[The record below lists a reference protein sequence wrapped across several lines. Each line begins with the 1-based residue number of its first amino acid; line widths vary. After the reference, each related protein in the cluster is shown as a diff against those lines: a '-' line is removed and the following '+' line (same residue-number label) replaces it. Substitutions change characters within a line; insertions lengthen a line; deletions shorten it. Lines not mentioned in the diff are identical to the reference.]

1 MNLRGWDYTG
11 RNIAP
16 ELHHQF
22 RMMCQLLAYDSF
34 VNHQTWGNPLQEQLA
49 KQMGASSA
57 GAIRTIKKMFV
68 NFGFLDTKV
77 INSRTEL
84 YGQPFL
90 TKRGEVLLNVVTI
103 AVTFKNRKER
113 LKFLKMCEEEGLS
126 WLSGDPATR
135 FDPGDGAVILFG
147 SCGRDNLTY
156 RDAAQKD
163 CKTIPFSEFDRP
175 ETIGVIK
182 RKGKTITVYMGD
194 LHGTAKCSPD
204 DQFDLYTGCE
214 LALRRALGV
223 QKDKPVYTTI
233 FKPDKR
239 YKVSVRAY
247 KQHRKNVPIWMTEND
262 GKTVE
267 VTSPNMATCGVY
279 TYTPNCCEEIQEPE
293 KPVDPEKP
301 KYYNGKM
308 VCVDNGE
315 YSWWTVGKI
324 YEYKD
329 GIVTSDDGGKYPK
342 NGQEPYRD
350 AEDAKHPGNSFASGP
365 RHNERITML
374 EIKE

>member
-1 MNLRGWDYTG
+1 MYTMNDFIDG
-11 RNIAP
+11 
-16 ELHHQF
+16 
-22 RMMCQLLAYDSF
+22 
-34 VNHQTWGNPLQEQLA
+34 
-49 KQMGASSA
+49 K
-57 GAIRTIKKMFV
+57 
-68 NFGFLDTKV
+68 
-77 INSRTEL
+77 
-84 YGQPFL
+84 
-90 TKRGEVLLNVVTI
+90 I

-126 WLSGDPATR
+126 WLSSDPATR
-135 FDPGDGAVILFG
+135 FDPGDGVAILFG

-182 RKGKTITVYMGD
+182 RNGNTITVHMGD

-214 LALRRALGV
+214 LALRRALGR
-223 QKDKPVYTTI
+223 KDEAKKAPSPTSQEE
-233 FKPDKR
+233 FEPGKR
-239 YKVSVRAY
+239 YRVSVLAWSKRHIVLPARMR
-247 KQHRKNVPIWMTEND
+247 HND
-262 GKTVE
+262 GEE
-267 VTSPNMATCGVY
+267 VTVKNRYSAVCGDFVY
-279 TYTPNCCEEIQEPE
+279 GPECCEEITETE
-293 KPVDPEKP
+293 NPVDPEKP

-308 VCVDNGE
+308 VCVENGGFN
-315 YSWWTVGKI
+315 WWTVGKI

-329 GIVTSDDGGKYPK
+329 GIVTADDGDKYPK

-350 AEDAKHPGNSFASGP
+350 AEDAKHPGFLEDK
-365 RHNERITML
+365 RHNSHVTML